1 MFRVS
6 ITKAKFATNVNW
18 VQKRCRSIVRIDV
31 NRLINSKNL
40 NEKIEMDETVK
51 RAQNKKLTRPVWF
64 TRNNYFQCG
73 FYHGPPLPN
82 YNMCTYENRSKT
94 HRFESDNY
102 ILCFVYFIIFS
113 NLYINILIS
122 SAFFF
127 TEINDIYFFHNY
139 SIEFSI

>member
-51 RAQNKKLTRPVWF
+51 RAQNKKLTRPV
-64 TRNNYFQCG
+64 
-73 FYHGPPLPN
+73 
-82 YNMCTYENRSKT
+82 
-94 HRFESDNY
+94 
-102 ILCFVYFIIFS
+102 
-113 NLYINILIS
+113 
-122 SAFFF
+122 
-127 TEINDIYFFHNY
+127 
-139 SIEFSI
+139 